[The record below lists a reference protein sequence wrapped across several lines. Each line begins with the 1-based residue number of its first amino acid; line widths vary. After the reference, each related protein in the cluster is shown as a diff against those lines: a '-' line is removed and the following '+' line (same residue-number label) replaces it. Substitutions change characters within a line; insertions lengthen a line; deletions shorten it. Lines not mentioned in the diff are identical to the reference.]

1 MLKSEVPLLMLHLN
15 PLPLEEST
23 MYKHLL
29 APLDDT
35 PLSTAHVTSTIE
47 LAKSMGARITFFHAN
62 PDWSSS
68 GDGALVMV
76 VNPALFSEATLG
88 ETNVV
93 LMKATAAAKAADVPC
108 AAIACTSDRP
118 ADAIVRAAQEQG
130 CDLIVMASH
139 GPVSAWSSWLRDS
152 QTERVLRHAPVAL
165 LVTRVE
171 AERPLS
177 DRERALSIIGDEHR
191 SIAVVVSAMRDIA
204 NDLTTSRHEDADL
217 ASLAGMVSYLRDF
230 PEKVHHPKEEAHLH
244 RLMRSRNPSCEA
256 LLADVESQHD
266 AERRLIE
273 QVSAGLQAGGDRVQA
288 LQDAV
293 LRFVDHVYAH
303 LKLEETQVLPLAR
316 QCLDDDDWTE
326 VVEAFM
332 ENDDGRFGNLSSG
345 ELRRLFARIANAIA
359 ARGVPQPA

>member
-1 MLKSEVPLLMLHLN
+1 
-15 PLPLEEST
+15 
-23 MYKHLL
+23 MYTHLL

-47 LAKSMGARITFFHAN
+47 LAKSIGARITFLHVN
-62 PDWSSS
+62 PDWSST

-76 VNPALFSEATLG
+76 VDPALFSEAALG
-88 ETNVV
+88 EANAV
-93 LMKATAAAKAADVPC
+93 LMKATAAAKAAGVPC
-108 AAIACTSDRP
+108 AAIARTSDHP
-118 ADAIVRAAQEQG
+118 ADAIVRTAKEQG

-139 GPVSAWSSWLRDS
+139 GPVSAWSSWRRDS

-177 DRERALSIIGDEHR
+177 DRERALNIIGDEHR
-191 SIAVVVSAMRDIA
+191 SIAVVASAMRDIA
-204 NDLTTSRHEDADL
+204 NDLSTSKNDHADRI
-217 ASLAGMVSYLRDF
+217 SLAGMVTYLRGF

-244 RLMRSRNPSCEA
+244 RLMRTRNPSCEA
-256 LLADVESQHD
+256 LLAEVESQHD
-266 AERRLIE
+266 TERRLIE
-273 QVSAGLQAGGDRVQA
+273 QVSACLGASGDRV
-288 LQDAV
+288 LELRDAV

-316 QCLDDDDWTE
+316 QCLGDEDWAE
-326 VVEAFM
+326 VVEAFLN
-332 ENDDGRFGNLSSG
+332 NDDSQFGNLSSR

-359 ARGVPQPA
+359 ARSVTEPA

>member
-1 MLKSEVPLLMLHLN
+1 MDPLAA
-15 PLPLEEST
+15 EEST
-23 MYKHLL
+23 VYQHLL
-29 APLDDT
+29 VPLDDT

-62 PDWSSS
+62 PDWSST

-76 VNPALFSEATLG
+76 VNPALFSKVAPGDSNT
-88 ETNVV
+88 V
-93 LMKATAAAKAADVPC
+93 LLKATAAAKAAGVPC
-108 AAIACTSDRP
+108 AAIVHTSDHP
-118 ADAIVRAAQEQG
+118 ADAIVRAAREQG

-139 GPVSAWSSWLRDS
+139 GPVSGWSSWLRDS

-177 DRERALSIIGDEHR
+177 DRERALNIISDEHR
-191 SIAVVVSAMRDIA
+191 SIAVVVGAMRDIA

-217 ASLAGMVSYLRDF
+217 ASLAGMVSYLRAF

-244 RLMRSRNPSCEA
+244 RLMRSRDPSCQA

-266 AERRLIE
+266 VERRLIE
-273 QVSAGLQAGGDRVQA
+273 EVSACLGADGDRVQA
-288 LQDAV
+288 LQAAV

-303 LKLEETQVLPLAR
+303 LKLEETQVFPLAR
-316 QCLDDDDWTE
+316 QCLSDDDWTE
-326 VVEAFM
+326 VVDAFL
-332 ENDDGRFGNLSSG
+332 ENDDTQIGKLSSG
-345 ELRRLFARIANAIA
+345 ELRRLFARIANAVA
-359 ARGVPQPA
+359 ERSVPQAA